1 MASGGDQ
8 DSVGRIDV
16 DDSFFR
22 TTLAGTAIGLADV
35 EEQRFRRR
43 RGKLLW
49 TPSEI
54 DDPIATKSPIE
65 GSKMAGHAIG
75 DVAAGYEVDSN
86 TFGKMRLDAVI
97 ENAFD
102 NRSTTFKE
110 AGSTLDL
117 AAVGRPR
124 TFGVSLTTSSMIS

>member
-1 MASGGDQ
+1 M
-8 DSVGRIDV
+8 

-22 TTLAGTAIGLADV
+22 TTLAGTEIGLADV
-35 EEQRFRRR
+35 EGQRFRRR
-43 RGKLLW
+43 RGKLLG
-49 TPSEI
+49 TTSEI
-54 DDPIATKSPIE
+54 DGLKILFHVDPIATKSPIE
-65 GSKMAGHAIG
+65 GSEMAGHAIG

-86 TFGKMRLDAVI
+86 TFGKMRLDAFV

-102 NRSTTFKE
+102 NRSITFKE
-110 AGSTLDL
+110 AGSALAL